1 MWQSRTIRRS
11 GSVAKT
17 NLDCDWIAEQRF
29 VERDGAVD
37 HCLDRRGVLIVSD
50 GAVEA
55 GVNNQSRRRHRGSR
69 HDFRVTACA
78 CHTISPDS
86 VVIGLYRD
94 STRSPLAR

>member
-1 MWQSRTIRRS
+1 MARLI
-11 GSVAKT
+11 
-17 NLDCDWIAEQRF
+17 IAW
-29 VERDGAVD
+29 
-37 HCLDRRGVLIVSD
+37 DRRGVLIVSD

-86 VVIGLYRD
+86 VVIGR
-94 STRSPLAR
+94 TGIQPGHHSPGNIADIQIVVPLHVSAERTAR